1 MVPDRVTRP
10 EKFSATFLRTMLC
23 ITAIVSLLS
32 SCNKKDKWID
42 VDPAFSQFIDAYTT
56 GIVSKTSAIRIQ
68 LASEASTTHAV
79 GEAVNEGLFE
89 FSPSIKGKAFWL
101 DARTIEFKPE
111 GWIKANQQYTVSFK
125 LGKVTKV
132 PEKYSTFRFSM
143 QTVNPSFK
151 ISDNGLR
158 SSGVKNKMSFSG
170 EIETADIEKGAETE
184 KLLTATQNNK
194 DLKITWTHNDA
205 AKTHS
210 YSIDNIERGSSA
222 GIIKIN
228 WNGKPMEMDI
238 KGEKEIAIPALGDF
252 KVLEVM
258 AVNDAQQ
265 YASVQFSDPIAVGQ
279 DLEG

>member
-1 MVPDRVTRP
+1 
-10 EKFSATFLRTMLC
+10 
-23 ITAIVSLLS
+23 
-32 SCNKKDKWID
+32 
-42 VDPAFSQFIDAYTT
+42 
-56 GIVSKTSAIRIQ
+56 
-68 LASEASTTHAV
+68 
-79 GEAVNEGLFE
+79 
-89 FSPSIKGKAFWL
+89 
-101 DARTIEFKPE
+101 
-111 GWIKANQQYTVSFK
+111 
-125 LGKVTKV
+125 
-132 PEKYSTFRFSM
+132 
-143 QTVNPSFK
+143 
-151 ISDNGLR
+151 
-158 SSGVKNKMSFSG
+158 MSFSG

-279 DLEG
+279 DLEGLINISNQSDISYTINGSEVKVFGNGKLDGNYTVNINPGIKNT